1 MIEPN
6 GSEPA
11 SELMC
16 PSAGAESGSVVF
28 AVRVGDAEVAYL
40 DELVPA
46 SAQLLQLAE
55 PADPRQVFRFG
66 APCAEHGC
74 QHFTGTSC
82 SLGERIATR
91 LDPAVNRLPACRL
104 RNRCRWYAEQGG
116 AACLRCPVVVTLRTA
131 ANEEF
136 AETARPPS

>member
-1 MIEPN
+1 MTEPD
-6 GSEPA
+6 GSA
-11 SELMC
+11 SAAELMC
-16 PSAGAESGSVVF
+16 PSAGAEPGSVVF

-46 SAQLLQLAE
+46 SARLLQLAE

-66 APCAEHGC
+66 APCAGPGC
-74 QHFTGTSC
+74 RHFTGSSC

-91 LDPAVNRLPACRL
+91 LEPAVASLPVCRL
-104 RNRCRWYAEQGG
+104 RSRCRWYAEQGG

-131 ANEEF
+131 GDEEF
-136 AETARPPS
+136 AETVRPPG